1 MKMQEVLPV
10 TLFFTL
16 SIITIDQKQ
25 NMGHIVLFGVTRTS
39 LNNFILP
46 LRGEP

>member
-1 MKMQEVLPV
+1 MKIQEVLPV
-10 TLFFTL
+10 TLFFTF

-25 NMGHIVLFGVTRTS
+25 NMCHVMFGVTRTS
-39 LNNFILP
+39 LNYFILP